1 MSESSSDRIPT
12 LHCSVSGTLK
22 YFMDFFTAADV
33 RESLVEVHS
42 IEIRLMV
49 LPITVLMS
57 FMMVLDNTL
66 MQYLGLEHRDFTKP
80 ILRLTQ

>member
-1 MSESSSDRIPT
+1 M
-12 LHCSVSGTLK
+12 K

-80 ILRLTQ
+80 M